1 MLRPK
6 RYILRARSR
15 PIALGVLVA
24 HFCVAVVG
32 AALARNGSSHAP
44 RLTARGPTSASPAL
58 ATEVVELDAAA
69 PRPALIPLRL
79 PEVPVATPSDGGKS
93 TRGVRRNAAKARREL
108 FTVTAYCPCR
118 KCCGVWSGDGKTA
131 SGRSIRHNGARFVAA
146 DTRVL
151 PFFTKVSVPGYA
163 GGRAVPVIDRG
174 KKVRGRHID
183 LFFRSHRQAKRWG
196 SRKMWITIYR

>member
-1 MLRPK
+1 M
-6 RYILRARSR
+6 LRARSR
-15 PIALGVLVA
+15 PIAVGVLAA
-24 HFCVAVVG
+24 HFCVAVVC
-32 AALARNGSSHAP
+32 AALARSGDARAP
-44 RLTARGPTSASPAL
+44 RLAARR
-58 ATEVVELDAAA
+58 ATVDQSQATGQSLDRGAAA
-69 PRPALIPLRL
+69 ARPAVIPLRL
-79 PEVPVATPSDGGKS
+79 PELPAATRSDGGKS
-93 TRGVRRNAAKARREL
+93 SGGMRRNATKPRREL

-131 SGRSIRHNGARFVAA
+131 SGRSIRYNGGRFVAA

-151 PFFTKVSVPGYA
+151 PFFTKVSVRGYA

-174 KKVRGRHID
+174 RGVRGRHID